1 MRIAASARKVGKFG
15 IALVA
20 VGAVLLA
27 MYAAAGFLLVPY
39 LIRAQALPRL
49 SQIIPATLTAERVAF
64 NPFSLTL
71 IAHGLSLKDQAG
83 RELAAC
89 RELSAAVA
97 GRDSLAQR
105 RLIVSGQ
112 LVGPVLRP
120 ALDRRGQLNFAALI
134 PPGESGGGGALPFL
148 VTRFAVEGGRL
159 EFRDAS
165 RSPAFATVFK
175 DVALNLENLGPE
187 PDRKASFDLQAHGEN
202 RETVAIHGHFVL
214 AALASQG
221 QFGVAGV
228 NPAPWLDWLAP
239 GSPVQFQGG
248 TLAAQADYALRLDG
262 KPEVAIRAG
271 TAKGENL
278 ALAMRDD
285 KRRWVRVG
293 AAEASGLGFSLA
305 ERRLALDA
313 AKARDIAA
321 PELKINAMETGGFG
335 FSLAE
340 RRLALDSAEVR
351 DIATPWL
358 NIAALAAGKLAYG
371 LEEQRLTLDA
381 AELRDVRALDP
392 LESAPSP
399 GTDKPPATPAPRDPP
414 RAARLGSLR
423 VAQLDGSLQQRA
435 VSIGAVGSAEA
446 ELDLRRLADGQ
457 WLMRGLP
464 PLSVQTVEAKANTE
478 VSPAPPWR
486 VRVGELHLDGYSL
499 ALLDETVEPPVRL
512 KLEPASLALTDF
524 GTAPDDGPFHY
535 RLRTGAGEWGRI
547 ELDGEARLAPLQTT
561 GHVAVEMLWLRRF
574 KPYWQRYTGVD
585 LTGGMLN
592 LAGDVSLIAEPEL
605 QLAFSGGAELAD
617 VSSVDIRE
625 RKPLVSWGSLKLE
638 GFTFNSQPRRVGIR
652 TLSAQR
658 PKTRVVIT
666 KAGGLNLARDLFN
679 ADTQNT
685 QGNRA
690 LSLSPL
696 GEDGVRVPKTPAKS
710 PPGDAWPV
718 DIGTVRIMDGG
729 LDLEDQTLEPSFMV
743 DIRRLNGQIRGLSSK
758 PDARAE
764 IKLAGHINHN
774 APVTIVGELNPT
786 HFRDHADIVLA
797 FKGLNMTTL
806 SPYSSKF
813 AGYRIEKGKLDLD
826 LRYRLHQGRLEAG
839 NRMVLDQLVLGER
852 VDSPTATTLPVDLAV
867 ALMKDSAGRIDL
879 NLPVSGRLD
888 NPQFSLRGLYADA
901 FGQLVAKLVGS
912 PFALLGSLLGQEAED
927 LGYVRFQPGE
937 AGLTADEQA
946 KLGNLADALKQRP
959 ELSLDIRGM
968 ADRRQDRLVLAERA
982 LLEQLKNERRA
993 ELRRLGKRV
1002 RGSAEVELA
1011 EPDYRRLFAQFY
1023 RQSHPDEPESR
1034 ALAAAN
1040 KPLLAEA
1047 DFQRARRKT
1056 LEQWAVDEADL
1067 RLLAQARGES
1077 IRDYLVRRGG
1087 LADGRIY
1094 LLDVRL
1100 DEPGDRE
1107 IKAFLSLSGS

>member
-64 NPFSLTL
+64 NPFNLTL
-71 IAHGLSLKDQAG
+71 IAHGLSLRDQAG
-83 RELAAC
+83 HELAAC

-134 PPGESGGGGALPFL
+134 PPGKGGGGGTLPFL
-148 VTRFAVEGGRL
+148 VTRFAVEDGRL

-165 RSPAFATVFK
+165 RSPAFATAFK
-175 DVALNLENLGPE
+175 DVALSVENLGPE
-187 PDRKASFDLQAHGEN
+187 PDREASLDLQAHGEN
-202 RETVAIHGHFVL
+202 RETVAIHGSFVL

-221 QFGVAGV
+221 RFGVAGV

-239 GSPVQFQGG
+239 GSPVEFQGG

-278 ALAMRDD
+278 AVAMRDD
-285 KRRWVRVG
+285 KQRWARIG
-293 AAEASGLGFSLA
+293 AAEASGLS
-305 ERRLALDA
+305 
-313 AKARDIAA
+313 
-321 PELKINAMETGGFG
+321 

-358 NIAALAAGKLAYG
+358 SIAALAAGKLAFG
-371 LEEQRLTLDA
+371 LEEQRFTLDA
-381 AELRDVRALDP
+381 AELKDMRALGP
-392 LESAPSP
+392 LESTPSP
-399 GTDKPPATPAPRDPP
+399 SAEKSPAATVPRDPP
-414 RAARLGSLR
+414 RAARLGGLR
-423 VAQLDGSLQQRA
+423 VEKLDGSLQQRTI
-435 VSIGAVGSAEA
+435 SIGAVDSAQA
-446 ELDLRRLADGQ
+446 ELDLRRLADGRLQ
-457 WLMRGLP
+457 VRGLP
-464 PLSVQTVEAKANTE
+464 PLPLQTVETKANTE

-486 VRVGELHLDGYSL
+486 VRIGGLRLDGYSL
-499 ALLDETVEPPVRL
+499 ALLDEAVEPPVRL
-512 KLEPASLALTDF
+512 KLEPARLALTDF

-535 RLRTGAGEWGRI
+535 RLTTGAGEWGRI
-547 ELDGEARLAPLQTT
+547 ELDGEARLAPLRTT

-574 KPYWQRYTGVD
+574 KPYWQRHTGVD

-592 LAGDVSLIAEPEL
+592 LAGDVSLIAEPGL
-605 QLAFSGGAELAD
+605 KLDFSGGAELAD
-617 VSSVDIRE
+617 VSSVDLRE

-638 GFTFNSQPRRVGIR
+638 GLTVNSQPRRVGIR
-652 TLSAQR
+652 TLSAKQ
-658 PKTRVVIT
+658 PKARVVIT
-666 KAGGLNLARDLFN
+666 KAGGLNLARDLF
-679 ADTQNT
+679 
-685 QGNRA
+685 RA
-690 LSLSPL
+690 GTEAAGPVEPASAPL
-696 GEDGVRVPKTPAKS
+696 GQRADN
-710 PPGDAWPV
+710 AWPV
-718 DIGTVRIMDGG
+718 DIGTVRIVDGG

-743 DIRRLNGQIRGLSSK
+743 DIRRLNGQVRGLSSR

-764 IKLAGHINHN
+764 IKLDGHINHST
-774 APVTIVGELNPT
+774 PVTIVGELNPT
-786 HFRDHADIVLA
+786 QFRDHADIVLA

-867 ALMKDSAGRIDL
+867 ALMKDSAGKIDL
-879 NLPVSGRLD
+879 DLPISGRLD
-888 NPQFSLRGLYADA
+888 NPKFSLRGLYADA
-901 FGQLVAKLVGS
+901 FGQLITKLIGS
-912 PFALLGSLLGQEAED
+912 PLTLLASLMGKETED
-927 LGYVRFQPGE
+927 LGYVTFQPGE

-946 KLGNLADALKQRP
+946 KLVVLAEALKQRP
-959 ELSLDIRGM
+959 QLSLDIRGM

-982 LLEQLKNERRA
+982 LLEQLKSDRRT
-993 ELRRLGKRV
+993 ELRNQGKRV
-1002 RGSAEVELA
+1002 WDSKEVELA

-1023 RQSHPDEPESR
+1023 RQSHPDEPESK

-1040 KPLLAEA
+1040 KPLLAET
-1047 DFQRARRKT
+1047 DFQRARRKV
-1056 LEQWAVDEADL
+1056 LEQWAVNETDL

-1087 LADGRIY
+1087 LADERIY